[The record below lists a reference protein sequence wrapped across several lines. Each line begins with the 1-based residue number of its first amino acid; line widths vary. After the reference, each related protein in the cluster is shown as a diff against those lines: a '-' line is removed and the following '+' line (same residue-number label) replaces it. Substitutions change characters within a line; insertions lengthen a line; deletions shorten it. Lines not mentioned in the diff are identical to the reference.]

1 METVRKRRKP
11 VAEINVVPY
20 IDVMLVLLIV
30 FMVTAP
36 LLTQGLIVELPQ
48 ASSEPLE
55 VDENAETLVISITA
69 DEQYYISLG
78 STQQEDQSPVAIDVI
93 GDQVSRIVG
102 ANPQIQVFVEGDGQ
116 SSYSS
121 FISLMTVLQ
130 AEQQRVAQEQRQR
143 EQQQREAEQQRQEQQ
158 REAEQQRQQ
167 ELAAEQERQ
176 RQEQAQAQARAQ
188 QEADARELAETEAE
202 LVMAYSAVIH
212 DLVQQYW
219 SRPPSARNGM
229 VVVLRIRM
237 VPTGDVLD
245 VEIVQSS
252 GDFAFDRAAESAVL
266 KVNRFTELQGM
277 DPRLFDRN
285 FRTFLLTF
293 RPQDLLN

>member
-1 METVRKRRKP
+1 VTVFNGYP
-11 VAEINVVPY
+11 LSIVLA
-20 IDVMLVLLIV
+20 VLLHGSVLAALFYFQQADTEVIDIV
-30 FMVTAP
+30 RPPAVKA
-36 LLTQGLIVELPQ
+36 LLVNENPQ
-48 ASSEPLE
+48 ARNERVLQQRQ
-55 VDENAETLVISITA
+55 A
-69 DEQYYISLG
+69 
-78 STQQEDQSPVAIDVI
+78 QQERQERQRQETA
-93 GDQVSRIVG
+93 QAERQRQEEQRR
-102 ANPQIQVFVEGDGQ
+102 AQEQQAAERRQ
-116 SSYSS
+116 QEQER
-121 FISLMTVLQ
+121 LQ

-143 EQQQREAEQQRQEQQ
+143 EQQQREQEQREQQQ

-188 QEADARELAETEAE
+188 QEADAREFAETEAE

-277 DPRLFDRN
+277 DPRMFDRN

>member
-1 METVRKRRKP
+1 MTVFNGYPLSVVLAVLLHVSVVGALLYFQQADTEVIDIVRPPSVKALLVNENPQARNEQVQQRQAQQERDQRAERERQEQQRQEAAQAEQRREQEERQAEEQR
-11 VAEINVVPY
+11 VAERQQQ
-20 IDVMLVLLIV
+20 DQERRQ
-30 FMVTAP
+30 T
-36 LLTQGLIVELPQ
+36 
-48 ASSEPLE
+48 
-55 VDENAETLVISITA
+55 
-69 DEQYYISLG
+69 EQ
-78 STQQEDQSPVAIDVI
+78 
-93 GDQVSRIVG
+93 R
-102 ANPQIQVFVEGDGQ
+102 
-116 SSYSS
+116 
-121 FISLMTVLQ
+121 Q
-130 AEQQRVAQEQRQR
+130 AEQQRVAEEQRQR
-143 EQQQREAEQQRQEQQ
+143 EAEER
-158 REAEQQRQQ
+158 RQQ
-167 ELAAEQERQ
+167 EVAAEQERQ
-176 RQEQAQAQARAQ
+176 RQEQAQAQALAQ
-188 QEADARELAETEAE
+188 QEADSRELAETDAE

-237 VPTGDVLD
+237 VPTGDILD
-245 VEIVQSS
+245 VAIVQSS

>member
-1 METVRKRRKP
+1 MLAVLLHVSVVGALLYFQQADTEVIDIVRPPSVKALLVNENPQARNEQVQQRQAQQERDQRAERERQEQQRLEAAQAEQRREQAEREAEEQR
-11 VAEINVVPY
+11 VAERQQ
-20 IDVMLVLLIV
+20 D
-30 FMVTAP
+30 
-36 LLTQGLIVELPQ
+36 QERRQ
-48 ASSEPLE
+48 A
-55 VDENAETLVISITA
+55 
-69 DEQYYISLG
+69 EQ
-78 STQQEDQSPVAIDVI
+78 
-93 GDQVSRIVG
+93 R
-102 ANPQIQVFVEGDGQ
+102 
-116 SSYSS
+116 
-121 FISLMTVLQ
+121 Q
-130 AEQQRVAQEQRQR
+130 AEQQRVAEEQRQR
-143 EQQQREAEQQRQEQQ
+143 EAEER
-158 REAEQQRQQ
+158 RQQ
-167 ELAAEQERQ
+167 EVAAEQERQ
-176 RQEQAQAQARAQ
+176 RQEQAQAQALAQ
-188 QEADARELAETEAE
+188 QEADSRELAETDAE

-237 VPTGDVLD
+237 VPTGDILD
-245 VEIVQSS
+245 VAIVQSS

>member
-1 METVRKRRKP
+1 VLAILLHGSVLAALFYFQRADTEVIDIVRPPAVK
-11 VAEINVVPY
+11 AL
-20 IDVMLVLLIV
+20 LVN
-30 FMVTAP
+30 
-36 LLTQGLIVELPQ
+36 ENPQ
-48 ASSEPLE
+48 ARNERVLQQRQ
-55 VDENAETLVISITA
+55 A
-69 DEQYYISLG
+69 
-78 STQQEDQSPVAIDVI
+78 QQERQERQRQEAARAER
-93 GDQVSRIVG
+93 QRQEEQQ
-102 ANPQIQVFVEGDGQ
+102 AAERRQQEQ
-116 SSYSS
+116 ER
-121 FISLMTVLQ
+121 LQ
-130 AEQQRVAQEQRQR
+130 AEQQRAAQEQRQR
-143 EQQQREAEQQRQEQQ
+143 EQQQREQQQVQQQREQQQ
-158 REAEQQRQQ
+158 REAEQREAEQRRQQ

>member
-1 METVRKRRKP
+1 VTVFNGYP
-11 VAEINVVPY
+11 ISVV
-20 IDVMLVLLIV
+20 LAVLLHGSVLAALLYFQRADTEVIDIV
-30 FMVTAP
+30 RPPSVKA
-36 LLTQGLIVELPQ
+36 LLVNENPQ
-48 ASSEPLE
+48 ARNQQ
-55 VDENAETLVISITA
+55 VQQQRQV
-69 DEQYYISLG
+69 
-78 STQQEDQSPVAIDVI
+78 QQEREQRAERER
-93 GDQVSRIVG
+93 QAERQRQE
-102 ANPQIQVFVEGDGQ
+102 AA
-116 SSYSS
+116 
-121 FISLMTVLQ
+121 Q
-130 AEQQRVAQEQRQR
+130 AEQQREQAERQAEEQRVAEREQQVQEQREIERQRVAEEQRQR
-143 EQQQREAEQQRQEQQ
+143 EQQQREAEQQRQ
-158 REAEQQRQQ
+158 Q
-167 ELAAEQERQ
+167 EVAAQQERQ
-176 RQEQAQAQARAQ
+176 EQEQAQAQARAQ
-188 QEADARELAETEAE
+188 QEADARELAETESE
-202 LVMAYSAVIH
+202 IVMAYSAIIH

-237 VPTGDVLD
+237 VPTGDILD

>member
-1 METVRKRRKP
+1 VTVFNGYP
-11 VAEINVVPY
+11 LSIVLA
-20 IDVMLVLLIV
+20 VLLHGSVLAALFYFQQADTEVIDIV
-30 FMVTAP
+30 RPPAVKA
-36 LLTQGLIVELPQ
+36 LLVNENPQ
-48 ASSEPLE
+48 ARNERVLQQRQAQQQRQE
-55 VDENAETLVISITA
+55 RQRQEEAQAERQRQE
-69 DEQYYISLG
+69 EQRRAQEQQAAEQR
-78 STQQEDQSPVAIDVI
+78 QQEQE
-93 GDQVSRIVG
+93 R
-102 ANPQIQVFVEGDGQ
+102 
-116 SSYSS
+116 
-121 FISLMTVLQ
+121 LQ

-237 VPTGDVLD
+237 VPTGDALD

>member
-1 METVRKRRKP
+1 VTVFNGYP
-11 VAEINVVPY
+11 LSVV
-20 IDVMLVLLIV
+20 LAVLLHGSVIAALLYFQQADTEVIDIV
-30 FMVTAP
+30 RPPSVKA
-36 LLTQGLIVELPQ
+36 LLVNENPQ
-48 ASSEPLE
+48 AR
-55 VDENAETLVISITA
+55 N
-69 DEQYYISLG
+69 EQVQQRQA
-78 STQQEDQSPVAIDVI
+78 QQEREQRAERERQEQQRQEAARAEQQREQAEQRAEEQRVAQQQQQDQERR
-93 GDQVSRIVG
+93 QTEQR
-102 ANPQIQVFVEGDGQ
+102 
-116 SSYSS
+116 
-121 FISLMTVLQ
+121 Q
-130 AEQQRVAQEQRQR
+130 AEQQRVAEEQKQR
-143 EQQQREAEQQRQEQQ
+143 EQQQREAEQR
-158 REAEQQRQQ
+158 RQQ

-176 RQEQAQAQARAQ
+176 RVEQAQAQALAQ
-188 QEADARELAETEAE
+188 QQADSRELAETEAE

-237 VPTGDVLD
+237 VPTGDILD

>member
-1 METVRKRRKP
+1 MLAVLLHVSVVGALLYFQRADTEVIDIVRPPSVKALLVNENPQARNEQVQQRQAQQERDQRAERERQEQQRQEAAQAEQRREQAERQAEEQR
-11 VAEINVVPY
+11 VAERRQQ
-20 IDVMLVLLIV
+20 D
-30 FMVTAP
+30 
-36 LLTQGLIVELPQ
+36 
-48 ASSEPLE
+48 LE
-55 VDENAETLVISITA
+55 RRQT
-69 DEQYYISLG
+69 EQ
-78 STQQEDQSPVAIDVI
+78 
-93 GDQVSRIVG
+93 R
-102 ANPQIQVFVEGDGQ
+102 
-116 SSYSS
+116 
-121 FISLMTVLQ
+121 Q
-130 AEQQRVAQEQRQR
+130 AEQQRVAEEQRQR
-143 EQQQREAEQQRQEQQ
+143 EAEQR
-158 REAEQQRQQ
+158 RQQ
-167 ELAAEQERQ
+167 EVAAEQERQ
-176 RQEQAQAQARAQ
+176 RQEQAQAQAQAQAQ
-188 QEADARELAETEAE
+188 QEADSRELAETDAE

-237 VPTGDVLD
+237 VPTGDILD
-245 VEIVQSS
+245 VAIVQSS

>member
-1 METVRKRRKP
+1 MTVFNGYP
-11 VAEINVVPY
+11 LSIVLAVLLHG
-20 IDVMLVLLIV
+20 LVLAALFYFQQADTEVIDIV
-30 FMVTAP
+30 RPPAVKA
-36 LLTQGLIVELPQ
+36 LLVNENPQ
-48 ASSEPLE
+48 ARNERVLQQRE
-55 VDENAETLVISITA
+55 AQQQRQERQRQEEAQAERQRQE
-69 DEQYYISLG
+69 EQRRAQEQQAAEQR
-78 STQQEDQSPVAIDVI
+78 QQEQE
-93 GDQVSRIVG
+93 R
-102 ANPQIQVFVEGDGQ
+102 
-116 SSYSS
+116 
-121 FISLMTVLQ
+121 LQ

-143 EQQQREAEQQRQEQQ
+143 EQQQREAEQQRQREQQQ

-277 DPRLFDRN
+277 EPRLFDRN

>member
-1 METVRKRRKP
+1 VTVFNGYP
-11 VAEINVVPY
+11 LSVVLAILLHGSVLAALFY
-20 IDVMLVLLIV
+20 FQQADTEVIDIVRPPAVKALLVN
-30 FMVTAP
+30 
-36 LLTQGLIVELPQ
+36 ENPQ
-48 ASSEPLE
+48 ARNERVLQQRQ
-55 VDENAETLVISITA
+55 A
-69 DEQYYISLG
+69 
-78 STQQEDQSPVAIDVI
+78 QQERQERQRQEAEQAERERQEEQRRAQEQQAAERRQQEQDRQ
-93 GDQVSRIVG
+93 
-102 ANPQIQVFVEGDGQ
+102 
-116 SSYSS
+116 
-121 FISLMTVLQ
+121 Q
-130 AEQQRVAQEQRQR
+130 AEQQRVAREQRQR
-143 EQQQREAEQQRQEQQ
+143 ELQQREQQ
-158 REAEQQRQQ
+158 REAEQREAEQRRQQ
-167 ELAAEQERQ
+167 ELVAEQERR
-176 RQEQAQAQARAQ
+176 RQEQAQAEARAQ